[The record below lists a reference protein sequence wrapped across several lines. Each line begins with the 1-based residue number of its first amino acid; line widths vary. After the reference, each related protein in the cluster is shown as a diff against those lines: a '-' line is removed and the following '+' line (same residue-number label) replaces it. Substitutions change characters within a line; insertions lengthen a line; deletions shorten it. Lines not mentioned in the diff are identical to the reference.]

1 MNILLVDDN
10 PYTIRALKNGID
22 YMKLGFSSVLTAR
35 NMKEAIACM
44 EKEEIAVVLTDI
56 EMPNGTGLQLLEWI
70 NEYKEQTVTLFC
82 TSYANFDYAKKAVE
96 LHSFDYYLKPIQ
108 YEDLQKILEKAVE
121 EVQRRCRQ
129 KEQEKYE
136 KFWKENL
143 SAQKAG
149 FWKDLL
155 FWVEGYEEEELCAL
169 AESRHLDY
177 SSKDKF
183 TLGMLKFPKEKSRMS
198 EITGK
203 LEQFIMNNIA
213 EELCDSEE
221 IRMEMLHKCGA
232 DLWTMVLTHSE
243 SFTRAELYSKFQL
256 LIEKIR
262 NILKSPVIFVYA
274 YQVPFLEVRNLYMKM
289 EDFCKDYIPTQKHV
303 IDIECFKKEQEQSQD
318 EADIQCAYKA
328 ARMAKEYVDEHFCEE
343 ITREVLSEVT
353 HFSSGYLASSFK
365 KEFGVPIGN
374 YIIEKRIEK
383 AKKLL
388 KEQKLS
394 VTEVAQAA
402 GYDNF
407 AYFSRLFK
415 NKVGTTPSSYQ
426 KMQK

>member
-22 YMKLGFSSVLTAR
+22 YKKLGFSSVFTAR
-35 NMKEAIACM
+35 NMKEAVACM
-44 EKEEIAVVLTDI
+44 EKEEIAVILTDI

-70 NEYKEQTVTLFC
+70 NEHKEQTVTLFC

-136 KFWKENL
+136 KFWK
-143 SAQKAG
+143 
-149 FWKDLL
+149 DLL

-177 SSKDKF
+177 SSTDKF

-232 DLWTMVLTHSE
+232 DVWTMVLTHSE

-303 IDIECFKKEQEQSQD
+303 IDIECFKKEQERSQD

-353 HFSSGYLASSFK
+353 HFSSGYLANSFK
-365 KEFGVPIGN
+365 KAFGIPIGN

-394 VTEVAQAA
+394 VTEVAQAV

>member
-22 YMKLGFSSVLTAR
+22 YRKLGFAGVFAAR

-44 EKEEIAVVLTDI
+44 EKEEIDVVLTDI
-56 EMPNGTGLQLLEWI
+56 EMPNGTGLQLLEWM
-70 NEYKEQTVTLFC
+70 NEHREQIVTLFC

-121 EVQRRCRQ
+121 EVKRRQ
-129 KEQEKYE
+129 KQREQKQYE
-136 KFWKENL
+136 VFWKENL

-177 SSKDKF
+177 SSADKF
-183 TLGMLKFPKEKSRMS
+183 TLGMLKFQKEKSKMH
-198 EITGK
+198 EITGR
-203 LEQFIMNNIA
+203 LEHFILNNIA
-213 EELCDSEE
+213 KELCDSEN
-221 IRMEMLHKCGA
+221 IQIEMLQKCGT
-232 DLWTMVLTHSE
+232 DLWTMILTHTD
-243 SFTRAELYSKFQL
+243 SFTRTELYSKFQVL
-256 LIEKIR
+256 AEKIG
-262 NILKSPVIFVYA
+262 NVLHSPVVFAYA
-274 YQVPFLEVRNLYMKM
+274 YQVPFTEVRNQYMKM
-289 EDFCKDYIPTQKHV
+289 EDFCTDYIPAQKHV
-303 IDIECFKKEQEQSQD
+303 IDMECFQKEQRKDCNEMD
-318 EADIQCAYKA
+318 MQCAHKA
-328 ARMAKEYVDEHFCEE
+328 VRKAKAYIDEHFCEE

-353 HFSSGYLASSFK
+353 HFSSGYLACSFK
-365 KEFGVPIGN
+365 KEIGIPIGN

-388 KEQKLS
+388 KEQDIS
-394 VTEVAQAA
+394 VTEAAQEA

-415 NKVGTTPSSYQ
+415 NKVGMSPSHYQ